1 MSRDS
6 GDKKIARRAR
16 YEFTEALC
24 TSPDITD
31 GEFRVAFQLL
41 TYMPASLDG
50 ECYPAVETLAASL
63 HCSKRKVQSALRSL
77 EAKGWF
83 RRQSREGKIKTN
95 RYAPVWDRAE
105 EVLAAHRKNR
115 RSKTKFQGW

>member
-1 MSRDS
+1 MSLGS
-6 GDKKIARRAR
+6 GDKTIARRAR

-24 TSPDITD
+24 ISADITD

-41 TYMPASLDG
+41 TFMPARLDG
-50 ECYPAVETLAASL
+50 QCYPAVETLSAGL
-63 HCSKRKVQSALRSL
+63 HCSKRKVQTALRSL

-83 RRQSREGKIKTN
+83 RRQPREGKIKTN

-105 EVLAAHRKNR
+105 EVLTANRRNR
-115 RSKTKFQGW
+115 RSKTKLRGW

>member
-1 MSRDS
+1 MSLGS
-6 GDKKIARRAR
+6 ADKTIARKAR

-24 TSPDITD
+24 ISADISD

-41 TYMPASLDG
+41 TFMPARLDG

-77 EAKGWF
+77 EGKGWF
-83 RRQSREGKIKTN
+83 SRQLGEGRIKTN
-95 RYAPVWDRAE
+95 RYAPAWERGTG
-105 EVLAAHRKNR
+105 VLAAHRQQR
-115 RSKTKFQGW
+115 RLKRPKRW